1 MYSPAV
7 LPRHL
12 SWIEIYEL
20 TANNV
25 MGLDVISWEKVQG
38 VEIRGSQED
47 IGNQWTER
55 RSCQES
61 GKNLI
66 SLRCSA
72 HSI

>member
-1 MYSPAV
+1 
-7 LPRHL
+7 
-12 SWIEIYEL
+12 
-20 TANNV
+20 

-47 IGNQWTER
+47 MDNQWTER
-55 RSCQES
+55 RSCQEN